1 MDIRILKGT
10 SLLDCQGLHENN
22 RVYLPAQALD
32 SYVGLWQELAFFNS
46 PLAGKRLC
54 ITVLSP
60 STFADALP
68 PALDHFLELC
78 SAAGAQIIFHNG
90 GKFPQSDL
98 ILAVEP
104 GGTHTYVKYIGST
117 FRSRPLAE
125 KVAANIKQGLKL
137 AFLPDPVAFNKP
149 QYNLK
154 MGIRSRLFTP
164 AVAVQWPAN
173 LETLGTWLFTSL
185 MEHFGKGASID
196 GTLFSKH
203 PKLVDE
209 VECSSPS
216 PSEPEEVFESSPVP
230 VHDPIQASE
239 PPPAPVPVRAYEP
252 PPVTVSN
259 PVLKQRQYPGRH
271 SEPARTWRKEAGG
284 NSASMSRAQY
294 PDLFARLNWK
304 RKPIK
309 KEPFT

>member
-1 MDIRILKGT
+1 MDIKILKGT
-10 SLLDCQGLHENN
+10 SLLDCRGLHEKN

-32 SYVGLWQELAFFNS
+32 SFVGLWRELVFFNS

-78 SAAGAQIIFHNG
+78 SAAGAQIIYHDG
-90 GKFPQSDL
+90 GKFPSSDL

-104 GGTHTYVKYIGST
+104 GGTHTYVKYIGSA

-125 KVAANIKQGLKL
+125 KVTANIKQGLKL
-137 AFLPDPVAFNKP
+137 AYLPDPVAFNKP

-154 MGIRSRLFTP
+154 MSIFSRLLTP

-173 LETLGTWLFTSL
+173 LESLGAWLFTSL

-196 GTLFSKH
+196 GTLFIKH
-203 PKLVDE
+203 AEPVRE
-209 VECSSPS
+209 VECSSP
-216 PSEPEEVFESSPVP
+216 PPPEPVKVFEPPPVP
-230 VHDPIQASE
+230 VSDTVQVSE
-239 PPPAPVPVRAYEP
+239 PPPVL
-252 PPVTVSN
+252 VSD
-259 PVLKQRQYPGRH
+259 PVLKQSQAGLRRH
-271 SEPARTWRKEAGG
+271 SEPAKTWHKQAGG
-284 NSASMSRAQY
+284 NSASMSKAQY
-294 PDLFARLNWK
+294 PDLFDRLDWK

-309 KEPFT
+309 KKPFT